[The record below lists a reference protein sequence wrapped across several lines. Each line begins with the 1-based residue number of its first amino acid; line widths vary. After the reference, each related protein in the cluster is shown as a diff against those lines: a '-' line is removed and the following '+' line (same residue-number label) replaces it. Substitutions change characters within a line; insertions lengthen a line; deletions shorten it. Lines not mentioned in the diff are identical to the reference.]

1 MKTSNHA
8 LALLLLVTVAAAAA
22 HDMVMAADCSNTVS
36 DLAPCL
42 PVVTGSGG
50 APDGACCGALTIVGH
65 TCLCQYIS
73 SGSPPAGFNPS
84 AAEALL
90 GVCGIPGP
98 SSCT

>member
-1 MKTSNHA
+1 MA
-8 LALLLLVTVAAAAA
+8 LAA
-22 HDMVMAADCSNTVS
+22 
-36 DLAPCL
+36 
-42 PVVTGSGG
+42 
-50 APDGACCGALTIVGH
+50 GALTIVGH